1 MPFNY
6 LVYWAILSLCV
17 WPMDPIPEVSVI
29 ITMYNSE
36 SFVEHAIQSV
46 LQQEP
51 HGLNIEIIVIDDG
64 STDAS
69 CQVVENMQHQVIRL
83 ISLPANRGQAL
94 ARNEGLKEARGQWIQ
109 FLDSDDRIENDL
121 YKKFEKEL
129 RPDINCYLFSFIRE
143 STTQTLRQTISP
155 IKDKRAFGHFGG
167 TACNKFIRK
176 EICLPF
182 KPFRFSDICFTLDMM
197 NEATLKMALIPD
209 AYYVYNKKNE
219 HSITTNF
226 DKFEFQRMF
235 NYLYGEIDKSDRWT
249 RMYILEM
256 GIAFLFDRNI
266 PLAVSVRKAFLSI
279 LKLYS
284 YLPAVIFNQNRHFI
298 KNESL

>member
-1 MPFNY
+1 
-6 LVYWAILSLCV
+6 
-17 WPMDPIPEVSVI
+17 MDLIPEVSVI

-51 HGLNIEIIVIDDG
+51 HGLNIEIIVVDDG

-69 CQVVENMQHQVIRL
+69 CQVVENLKNHAIRL
-83 ISLPANRGQAL
+83 IPLPANRGQAH
-94 ARNEGLKEARGQWIQ
+94 ARNEGLKQAKGQWIQ
-109 FLDSDDRIENDL
+109 FLDSDDRIGHDL
-121 YKKFEKEL
+121 YRKFEQTL

-143 STTQTLRQTISP
+143 STTQTLRQTITS

-176 EICLPF
+176 NICLPF
-182 KPFRFSDICFTLDMM
+182 KPYRYSDICFTVDMM
-197 NEATLKMALIPD
+197 NEATLRMSLIPD
-209 AYYVYNKKNE
+209 AYYLYNKKNE
-219 HSITTNF
+219 YSITSHF

-235 NYLYGEIDKSDRWT
+235 KYLCGEVDKSDRWT

-266 PLAVSVRKAFLSI
+266 PLTVSAGKAFLSI
-279 LKLYS
+279 LRLYR

-298 KNESL
+298 KNESM

>member
-1 MPFNY
+1 
-6 LVYWAILSLCV
+6 
-17 WPMDPIPEVSVI
+17 MDLTPQVSVI

-51 HGLNIEIIVIDDG
+51 HGLNIELIVVDDG

-69 CQVVENMQHQVIRL
+69 CQVVENMQHQAIRL
-83 ISLPANRGQAL
+83 IPLPINRGQAL
-94 ARNEGLKEARGQWIQ
+94 ARNEGLKEAKGEWIQ
-109 FLDSDDRIENDL
+109 FLDSDDRLGHDL
-121 YKKFEKEL
+121 YQKFEKTL

-143 STTQTLRQTISP
+143 SATQTLRQTITT

-167 TACNKFIRK
+167 TACNKFIHK
-176 EICLPF
+176 NICLPF
-182 KPFRFSDICFTLDMM
+182 KPLRYSDICFTVDMM
-197 NEATLKMALIPD
+197 NEAILNIALIPD
-209 AYYVYNKKNE
+209 AYYLYNKKNE
-219 HSITTNF
+219 HSVTVHF

-235 NYLYGEIDKSDRWT
+235 SYLSGEITKSDRLT

-256 GIAFLFDRNI
+256 GVAFLFDRNI
-266 PLAVSVRKAFLSI
+266 PLAVSARKAFLSI

-284 YLPAVIFNQNRHFI
+284 YLPAVIFHQNRHFI

>member
-1 MPFNY
+1 
-6 LVYWAILSLCV
+6 
-17 WPMDPIPEVSVI
+17 MDLIPDVSVI

-46 LQQEP
+46 LEQEP
-51 HGLNIEIIVIDDG
+51 HGMNIEIIVVDDG

-69 CQVVENMQHQVIRL
+69 CLVVKNIHHHAIRL
-83 ISLPANRGQAL
+83 IQLPVNRGQAL
-94 ARNEGLKEARGQWIQ
+94 ARNEGLKAARGQWIQ
-109 FLDSDDRIENDL
+109 FLDSDDRIGHNL
-121 YKKFEKEL
+121 YHQFEKIL
-129 RPDINCYLFSFIRE
+129 QPGINCYLFSFIRE
-143 STTQTLRQTISP
+143 STTQTLRQTITS

-176 EICLPF
+176 NICNPF
-182 KPFRFSDICFTLDMM
+182 KPSRYSDICFTVDMM
-197 NEATLKMALIPD
+197 NEGTLRMALIPD
-209 AYYVYNKKNE
+209 AYYLYNKKNE
-219 HSITTNF
+219 HSITSHF

-235 NYLYGEIDKSDRWT
+235 KYLCGEVDKSDRWT

-266 PLAVSVRKAFLSI
+266 PLTVSAGKAFLSI
-279 LKLYS
+279 LRLYR

-298 KNESL
+298 KNESM